1 MNYKLSKREQMLLK
15 VLGVISVLFLIY
27 FIEMRII
34 SNLSESREALSNQ
47 VQTFNA
53 SKQQLSQLK
62 DYEDKIRNRSSVTV
76 FTNHLDEKNYTYQNK
91 EDLLEVTMLSETNL
105 IELIPNFYSEN
116 KMKRTG
122 IAGIFAA
129 SLELTKEGIVSVQQ
143 DKIFEK
149 VMIKKV

>member
-105 IELIPNFYSEN
+105 IEVLNFINNEGVNIASIKIKLVDENNLI
-116 KMKRTG
+116 
-122 IAGIFAA
+122 
-129 SLELTKEGIVSVQQ
+129 LSV
-143 DKIFEK
+143 DFDN
-149 VMIKKV
+149 

>member
-1 MNYKLSKREQMLLK
+1 MNYKLSKREQVLLK

-47 VQTFNA
+47 VQAFNA

-105 IELIPNFYSEN
+105 IELLNFINNEGVNITSIKIKLVDEN
-116 KMKRTG
+116 N
-122 IAGIFAA
+122 
-129 SLELTKEGIVSVQQ
+129 LTLSV
-143 DKIFEK
+143 DFDN
-149 VMIKKV
+149 

>member
-105 IELIPNFYSEN
+105 IELLNFINNEGVNITSIKIKLVDEN
-116 KMKRTG
+116 N
-122 IAGIFAA
+122 
-129 SLELTKEGIVSVQQ
+129 LTLSV
-143 DKIFEK
+143 DFDN
-149 VMIKKV
+149 

>member
-105 IELIPNFYSEN
+105 IELLNFVNNEGVNITSIKIKLVDEN
-116 KMKRTG
+116 N
-122 IAGIFAA
+122 
-129 SLELTKEGIVSVQQ
+129 LTLSV
-143 DKIFEK
+143 DFDN
-149 VMIKKV
+149 

>member
-105 IELIPNFYSEN
+105 IELLNFINNEGVNITSIKIKLVGEN
-116 KMKRTG
+116 N
-122 IAGIFAA
+122 
-129 SLELTKEGIVSVQQ
+129 LTLSV
-143 DKIFEK
+143 DFDN
-149 VMIKKV
+149 

>member
-34 SNLSESREALSNQ
+34 SNLTESREALSNQ

-53 SKQQLSQLK
+53 SKQKLSQLK
-62 DYEDKIRNRSSVTV
+62 DYEDKIRNRSSVAI

-105 IELIPNFYSEN
+105 IELLNFINNEGVNITSIKIKLVDEN
-116 KMKRTG
+116 N
-122 IAGIFAA
+122 
-129 SLELTKEGIVSVQQ
+129 LTLSV
-143 DKIFEK
+143 DFDN
-149 VMIKKV
+149 

>member
-34 SNLSESREALSNQ
+34 SNLTESREALSNQ

-105 IELIPNFYSEN
+105 IELLNFINNEGVNITSIKIKLVDEN
-116 KMKRTG
+116 N
-122 IAGIFAA
+122 
-129 SLELTKEGIVSVQQ
+129 LTLSV
-143 DKIFEK
+143 DFDN
-149 VMIKKV
+149 

>member
-34 SNLSESREALSNQ
+34 SNLAESREALSNQ

-53 SKQQLSQLK
+53 SKQKLSQLK
-62 DYEDKIRNRSSVTV
+62 DYEDKIRNRSSVAI

-105 IELIPNFYSEN
+105 IELLNFVSNEGVNITSIKIKLVDEN
-116 KMKRTG
+116 N
-122 IAGIFAA
+122 
-129 SLELTKEGIVSVQQ
+129 LTLSV
-143 DKIFEK
+143 DFDN
-149 VMIKKV
+149 

>member
-1 MNYKLSKREQMLLK
+1 MNYKLSKREQILLK
-15 VLGVISVLFLIY
+15 ILGAISVLFLIY

-34 SNLSESREALSNQ
+34 SNLTESREALSNQ

-105 IELIPNFYSEN
+105 IELLNFINNEGVNITSIKIKLVDEN
-116 KMKRTG
+116 N
-122 IAGIFAA
+122 
-129 SLELTKEGIVSVQQ
+129 LTLSV
-143 DKIFEK
+143 DFDN
-149 VMIKKV
+149 

>member
-34 SNLSESREALSNQ
+34 SNLTESREALSNQ

-105 IELIPNFYSEN
+105 IELLNFMNNEGVNITSIKIKLVDEN
-116 KMKRTG
+116 N
-122 IAGIFAA
+122 
-129 SLELTKEGIVSVQQ
+129 LTLSV
-143 DKIFEK
+143 DFDN
-149 VMIKKV
+149 

>member
-34 SNLSESREALSNQ
+34 SNLTESREALSNQ

-53 SKQQLSQLK
+53 SKQKLSQLK
-62 DYEDKIRNRSSVTV
+62 DYEDKIRNRSSVAI

-105 IELIPNFYSEN
+105 IELLNFINNEGVNITSIKIKLVDEN
-116 KMKRTG
+116 N
-122 IAGIFAA
+122 
-129 SLELTKEGIVSVQQ
+129 LTLSI
-143 DKIFEK
+143 DFDN
-149 VMIKKV
+149 

>member
-34 SNLSESREALSNQ
+34 SNLTESREALSNQ

-105 IELIPNFYSEN
+105 IELLNFINNEGVNITSIKIKLVNEN
-116 KMKRTG
+116 N
-122 IAGIFAA
+122 
-129 SLELTKEGIVSVQQ
+129 LTLSI
-143 DKIFEK
+143 DFDN
-149 VMIKKV
+149 

>member
-1 MNYKLSKREQMLLK
+1 MLLK

-105 IELIPNFYSEN
+105 IELLNFINNEGVNITSIKIKLVDEN
-116 KMKRTG
+116 N
-122 IAGIFAA
+122 
-129 SLELTKEGIVSVQQ
+129 LTLSV
-143 DKIFEK
+143 DFDN
-149 VMIKKV
+149 

>member
-15 VLGVISVLFLIY
+15 VLGVISDLFLIY

-34 SNLSESREALSNQ
+34 SNLTESREALSNQ

-105 IELIPNFYSEN
+105 IELLNFINNEGVNITSIKIKLVDEN
-116 KMKRTG
+116 N
-122 IAGIFAA
+122 
-129 SLELTKEGIVSVQQ
+129 LTLSI
-143 DKIFEK
+143 DFDN
-149 VMIKKV
+149 

>member
-53 SKQQLSQLK
+53 SKQKLSQLK
-62 DYEDKIRNRSSVTV
+62 DYEDKIRNRSSVAI

-105 IELIPNFYSEN
+105 IELLNFINNEGVNITSIKIKLVDEN
-116 KMKRTG
+116 N
-122 IAGIFAA
+122 
-129 SLELTKEGIVSVQQ
+129 LTLSV
-143 DKIFEK
+143 DFDN
-149 VMIKKV
+149 

>member
-27 FIEMRII
+27 FIEMKII

-105 IELIPNFYSEN
+105 IELLNFINNEGVNITSIKIKLVDEN
-116 KMKRTG
+116 N
-122 IAGIFAA
+122 
-129 SLELTKEGIVSVQQ
+129 LTLSV
-143 DKIFEK
+143 DFDN
-149 VMIKKV
+149 

>member
-34 SNLSESREALSNQ
+34 SNLSESRKALSNQ

-105 IELIPNFYSEN
+105 IELLNFMNNEGVNITSIKIKLVDEN
-116 KMKRTG
+116 N
-122 IAGIFAA
+122 
-129 SLELTKEGIVSVQQ
+129 LTLSV
-143 DKIFEK
+143 DFDN
-149 VMIKKV
+149 

>member
-91 EDLLEVTMLSETNL
+91 EDLLEVTILSETNL
-105 IELIPNFYSEN
+105 IELLNFMNNEGVNITSIKIKLVDEN
-116 KMKRTG
+116 N
-122 IAGIFAA
+122 
-129 SLELTKEGIVSVQQ
+129 LTLSV
-143 DKIFEK
+143 DFDN
-149 VMIKKV
+149 

>member
-34 SNLSESREALSNQ
+34 SNLAESREALSNQ

-53 SKQQLSQLK
+53 SKQKLSQLK

-105 IELIPNFYSEN
+105 IELLNFVNNEGVNITSIKIKLVDEN
-116 KMKRTG
+116 N
-122 IAGIFAA
+122 
-129 SLELTKEGIVSVQQ
+129 LTLSV
-143 DKIFEK
+143 DFDN
-149 VMIKKV
+149 

>member
-62 DYEDKIRNRSSVTV
+62 DYEDKIRNRSLVTV

-105 IELIPNFYSEN
+105 IELLNFINNEGVNITSIKIKLVDEN
-116 KMKRTG
+116 N
-122 IAGIFAA
+122 
-129 SLELTKEGIVSVQQ
+129 LTLSV
-143 DKIFEK
+143 DFDN
-149 VMIKKV
+149 

>member
-105 IELIPNFYSEN
+105 IELLNFINNEGVNITSIKIKLVNEN
-116 KMKRTG
+116 N
-122 IAGIFAA
+122 
-129 SLELTKEGIVSVQQ
+129 LTLSI
-143 DKIFEK
+143 DFDN
-149 VMIKKV
+149 

>member
-1 MNYKLSKREQMLLK
+1 IAKIFYLQNLTMNYKLSKREQMLLK

-105 IELIPNFYSEN
+105 IELLNFINNEGVNITSIKIKLVDEN
-116 KMKRTG
+116 N
-122 IAGIFAA
+122 
-129 SLELTKEGIVSVQQ
+129 LTLSV
-143 DKIFEK
+143 DFDN
-149 VMIKKV
+149 

>member
-105 IELIPNFYSEN
+105 IELLNFINNEGVNITSIKIKLVDEN
-116 KMKRTG
+116 N
-122 IAGIFAA
+122 
-129 SLELTKEGIVSVQQ
+129 LTLSI
-143 DKIFEK
+143 DFDN
-149 VMIKKV
+149 

>member
-27 FIEMRII
+27 LIEMIII
-34 SNLSESREALSNQ
+34 SNLAESREALSNQ

-53 SKQQLSQLK
+53 SKQKLSQLK
-62 DYEDKIRNRSSVTV
+62 DYEDKIRNRSSVAV

-105 IELIPNFYSEN
+105 IELLNFINNEGVNITSIKIKLVNEN
-116 KMKRTG
+116 N
-122 IAGIFAA
+122 
-129 SLELTKEGIVSVQQ
+129 LTLSI
-143 DKIFEK
+143 DFDN
-149 VMIKKV
+149 

>member
-34 SNLSESREALSNQ
+34 SNLAESREALSNQ

-53 SKQQLSQLK
+53 SKQKLSQLK
-62 DYEDKIRNRSSVTV
+62 DYEDKIRNRSSVAI
-76 FTNHLDEKNYTYQNK
+76 FTNYLDEKNYTYQNK

-105 IELIPNFYSEN
+105 IELLNFVNNEGVNITSIKIKLVDEN
-116 KMKRTG
+116 N
-122 IAGIFAA
+122 
-129 SLELTKEGIVSVQQ
+129 LTLSV
-143 DKIFEK
+143 DFDN
-149 VMIKKV
+149 

>member
-1 MNYKLSKREQMLLK
+1 MAEQIAKIFCLQNLTMNYKLSKREQMLLK

-62 DYEDKIRNRSSVTV
+62 DYEDKIRNKSSIAI
-76 FTNHLDEKNYTYQNK
+76 FTDHLDEKNYTYQNK

-105 IELIPNFYSEN
+105 IELLNFINNEGVNITSIKIKLVDEN
-116 KMKRTG
+116 N
-122 IAGIFAA
+122 
-129 SLELTKEGIVSVQQ
+129 LTLSI
-143 DKIFEK
+143 DFDN
-149 VMIKKV
+149 

>member
-105 IELIPNFYSEN
+105 IELLNFINNEGVNITSIKIKLVDEN
-116 KMKRTG
+116 
-122 IAGIFAA
+122 
-129 SLELTKEGIVSVQQ
+129 SLTLSV
-143 DKIFEK
+143 DFDN
-149 VMIKKV
+149 

>member
-105 IELIPNFYSEN
+105 IELLNFINNEGVNITSIKIKLVDEN
-116 KMKRTG
+116 N
-122 IAGIFAA
+122 
-129 SLELTKEGIVSVQQ
+129 LTLSV
-143 DKIFEK
+143 DFHN
-149 VMIKKV
+149 

>member
-1 MNYKLSKREQMLLK
+1 MLLK

-91 EDLLEVTMLSETNL
+91 EDLLEVTILSETNL
-105 IELIPNFYSEN
+105 IELLNFMNNEGVNITSIKIKLVDEN
-116 KMKRTG
+116 N
-122 IAGIFAA
+122 
-129 SLELTKEGIVSVQQ
+129 LTLSV
-143 DKIFEK
+143 DFDN
-149 VMIKKV
+149 